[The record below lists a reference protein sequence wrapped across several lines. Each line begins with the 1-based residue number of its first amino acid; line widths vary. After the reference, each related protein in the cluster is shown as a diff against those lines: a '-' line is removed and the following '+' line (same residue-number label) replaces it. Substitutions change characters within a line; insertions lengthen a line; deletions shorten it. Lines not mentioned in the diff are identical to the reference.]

1 MLGGGAF
8 SECNFVLLEGE
19 LSGEWFDG
27 LDLYELESILLG
39 YDALAF
45 SADASTELAVYCWG
59 WMS

>member
-8 SECNFVLLEGE
+8 SDCNSVLLEGE

-45 SADASTELAVYCWG
+45 SGNTSTELTVYCWG
-59 WMS
+59 CVS